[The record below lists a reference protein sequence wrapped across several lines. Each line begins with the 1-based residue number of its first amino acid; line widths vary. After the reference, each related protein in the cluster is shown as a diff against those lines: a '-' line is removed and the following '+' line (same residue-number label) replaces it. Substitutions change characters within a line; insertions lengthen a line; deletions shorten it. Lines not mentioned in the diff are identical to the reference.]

1 MLLTMRNT
9 KKLTFSAV
17 LSALAV
23 AIMYIGTALEVLD
36 LSTAALASICV
47 MVILTEL
54 GMKYAFLTYATIG
67 ALSLLILPMKTA
79 AIMFVGFL
87 GFYPMAKSFFERKFR
102 GWLCLVLK
110 IVLLNVC
117 TFAMLLVVRYVMT
130 EALWFEIMVLVLAN
144 IVFVVYDYA
153 LTQLLRVYV
162 FKWRKILKIKF

>member
-1 MLLTMRNT
+1 MKNT

-23 AIMYIGTALEVLD
+23 AIMYIGAMLEVLD

-47 MVILTEL
+47 MLILTEL
-54 GMKYAFLTYATIG
+54 GAKYAFLSYACISV
-67 ALSLLILPMKTA
+67 LSFLLLPTKYA
-79 AIMFVGFL
+79 AIMFIGFL

-102 GWLCLVLK
+102 GWRCLVLK
-110 IVLLNVC
+110 FLLLNVC
-117 TFAMLLVVRYVMT
+117 IFAMLLVVRYVMT

-153 LTQLLRVYV
+153 LTTLLRAYV
-162 FKWRKILKIKF
+162 FVWRKKLKIKF

>member
-1 MLLTMRNT
+1 MKNT

-23 AIMYIGTALEVLD
+23 AIMYIGAMLEVLD

-47 MVILTEL
+47 MLILTEL
-54 GMKYAFLTYATIG
+54 GAKYAFLSYACISV
-67 ALSLLILPMKTA
+67 LSFLLLPTKYA
-79 AIMFVGFL
+79 AIMFIGFL

-102 GWLCLVLK
+102 GWRCLVLK
-110 IVLLNVC
+110 FLLLNMC
-117 TFAMLLVVRYVMT
+117 IFAMLLVVRYVMT

-153 LTQLLRVYV
+153 LTTLLRAYV
-162 FKWRKILKIKF
+162 FVWRKKLKIKF

>member
-1 MLLTMRNT
+1 MKNT

-23 AIMYIGTALEVLD
+23 AIMYIGAMLEVLD

-47 MVILTEL
+47 MLILTEL
-54 GMKYAFLTYATIG
+54 GAKYAFLSYACISV
-67 ALSLLILPMKTA
+67 LSFLLLPTKYA
-79 AIMFVGFL
+79 VIMFIGFL

-102 GWLCLVLK
+102 GWRCLVLK
-110 IVLLNVC
+110 FLLLNMC
-117 TFAMLLVVRYVMT
+117 IFAMLLVVRYVMT

-153 LTQLLRVYV
+153 LTTLLRAYV
-162 FKWRKILKIKF
+162 FVWRKKLKIKF